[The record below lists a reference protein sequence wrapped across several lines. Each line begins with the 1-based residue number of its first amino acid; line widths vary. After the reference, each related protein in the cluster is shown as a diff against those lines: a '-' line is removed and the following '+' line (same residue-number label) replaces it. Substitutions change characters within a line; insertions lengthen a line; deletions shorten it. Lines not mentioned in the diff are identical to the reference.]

1 LVETCLSEKNSKWF
15 FSFFFGL
22 GAFYLFSA
30 LEAPGI
36 NWCSSLVLKQLP
48 DLYLLE

>member
-15 FSFFFGL
+15 SFGL
-22 GAFYLFSA
+22 GAFYLFFSA

-36 NWCSSLVLKQLP
+36 NGVLH
-48 DLYLLE
+48 